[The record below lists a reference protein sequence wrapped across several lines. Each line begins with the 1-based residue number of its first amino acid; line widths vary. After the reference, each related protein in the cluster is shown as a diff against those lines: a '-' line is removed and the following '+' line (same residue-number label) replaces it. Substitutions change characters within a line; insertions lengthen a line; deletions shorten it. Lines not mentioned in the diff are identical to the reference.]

1 MICKNPG
8 GGTPPLI
15 SLRGGNGLPPP
26 LETAY
31 EYIQYTGYNTYNI
44 HDTIHTIYMIQ
55 YIHTMYSIQYI
66 QCTGYNT

>member
-8 GGTPPLI
+8 GPLLI

-31 EYIQYTGYNTYNI
+31 VCKPGNNTDI
-44 HDTIHTIYMIQ
+44 
-55 YIHTMYSIQYI
+55 
-66 QCTGYNT
+66 